1 MNEALIRLLA
11 GLGAYARLIAE
22 VFWLSFRRPPAL
34 HLIRDQMYQ
43 LGVTSVPVVAITG
56 MATGMVLAAQAM
68 FQLAN
73 FGVRGATGLMVTKAM
88 LVEMGP
94 VMAAFMVTG
103 RVGASMCAELGTMA
117 VTEQIDA
124 LRSMAVNP
132 IRYLVAPRF
141 LAGVFMMP
149 LLTLFSCLMGVIGGY
164 LVAVDYYNLPSTEY
178 WTPVRIHVENF
189 DIFMGFMKALV
200 FGIVITTISCYKGI
214 TTRGGARGV
223 GRSTTSSVV
232 ICYSVILIFNFLL
245 TVALN
250 ASYDYLKEVSGGVL

>member
-1 MNEALIRLLA
+1 MLDAIIRLLA
-11 GLGAYARLIAE
+11 GLGAFAILFIE
-22 VFWLSFRRPPAL
+22 VCWVSVRRPPAFY
-34 HLIRDQMYQ
+34 LIRNQMYQ
-43 LGVTSVPVVAITG
+43 LGVTSFLVVAVTG

-68 FQLAN
+68 FQLEN

-132 IRYLVAPRF
+132 TRYLVAPRF
-141 LAGVFMMP
+141 IAGVSMMP
-149 LLTLFSCLMGVIGGY
+149 LLTLFSCVMGVFGGY
-164 LVAVDYYNLPSTEY
+164 VVACYYYNLPSTEY
-178 WTPVRIHVENF
+178 IEPVRTHIENY
-189 DIFMGFMKALV
+189 DLFMGLTKAII
-200 FGIVITTISCYKGI
+200 FGIVITTVSCYKGV
-214 TTRGGARGV
+214 TTRGGAAGV
-223 GRSTTSSVV
+223 GRATTSSVV
-232 ICYSVILIFNFLL
+232 ICYCVILIINFFL

-250 ASYDYLKEVSGGVL
+250 ASYEFLKDATGGWL

>member
-1 MNEALIRLLA
+1 MTHVIVGLLA
-11 GLGAYARLIAE
+11 GLGAYASLIGE
-22 VFWLSFRRPPAL
+22 VVWVSLRRPPAFY
-34 HLIRDQMYQ
+34 LIRNQMYT
-43 LGVTSVPVVAITG
+43 LGVTSLPVVAITG

-68 FQLAN
+68 FQLSD

-141 LAGVFMMP
+141 VAGLTMMP
-149 LLTLFSCLMGVIGGY
+149 ILTLFSCVMGIYGGY
-164 LVAVDYYNLPSTEY
+164 VVAVYYYKLPSADYLE
-178 WTPVRIHVENF
+178 PVREHIHNF
-189 DIFMGFMKALV
+189 DLLIGTVKAFV
-200 FGIVITTISCYKGI
+200 FGIAITTISCYKGI
-214 TTRGGARGV
+214 TTRGGAAGV
-223 GRSTTSSVV
+223 GRSTTKSVV
-232 ICYSVILIFNFLL
+232 ICYCVILIFNFLL
-245 TVALN
+245 TVSLN
-250 ASYDYLKEVSGGVL
+250 ASYDYLHEISGGWI